1 MASDWSDNQRNKLI
15 RTISIVIPCF
25 NESESINELTK
36 QLELG
41 FPSTDK
47 ERSYLFILVD
57 DGSSDSTWASIQKY
71 CKQEQSRGL
80 GIKLSRNFGH
90 QKALLAGLE
99 YAIKYSDYILTMDA
113 DLQHPIKAG
122 LKMLDIAINN
132 GYNIVLGERQK
143 DPHSSIFKRSTS
155 KSFYKVLNFL
165 GAEIAP
171 NVSDFRVMDKQSTA
185 ALVDHGDT
193 MFFTRGIISLI
204 GFRQAIYPYKV
215 AKRFA
220 GKSKYSTKK
229 MLKFASEGVT
239 SLSVAPLRFTFIAS
253 MVIFAICG
261 AVLVYVL
268 RSWLVGDAVSGWTSI
283 IFSLYILFGFNFL
296 LIGILG
302 EYVGKIYFQS
312 LHRPRYVIQEIL
324 DEGRLE
330 DKR

>member
-1 MASDWSDNQRNKLI
+1 MRSDWSENRSNKSGKK
-15 RTISIVIPCF
+15 ISIVIPCF
-25 NESESINELTK
+25 NESESIDELTQ

-41 FPSTDK
+41 FSSSDK
-47 ERSYLFILVD
+47 ERNYLFILVD
-57 DGSSDSTWASIQKY
+57 DGSTDSTWLCIQKY
-71 CKQEQSRGL
+71 CNETQSRGV

-99 YAIKYSDYILTMDA
+99 YAVKCSDYILTMDA

-122 LKMLDIAINN
+122 LNMLELAINQS
-132 GYNIVLGERQK
+132 YNIVLGERQK

-185 ALVDHGDT
+185 ALIDHGDT

-204 GFRQAIYPYKV
+204 GFKQAVYPYKV

-220 GKSKYSTKK
+220 GESKYSVKK
-229 MLKFASEGVT
+229 MLKFASEGIT

-253 MVIFAICG
+253 MIIFSICG
-261 AVLVYVL
+261 AVLIYVL
-268 RSWLVGDAVSGWTSI
+268 RSWLAGDVVSGWTSI
-283 IFSLYILFGFNFL
+283 ILSLYILFGFNFM

-312 LHRPRYVIQEIL
+312 LRRPRYLVQEITNKNHIN
-324 DEGRLE
+324 D
-330 DKR
+330 